1 MRAWDTTLVSRLY
14 PGGPLERRLLD
25 HLDTGEPIAV
35 TTPTVMEVITGIQ
48 ATAASNPR
56 AASGLA
62 WFTQLLAG
70 GLVEVLSLDR
80 PAAILVGRLRALH
93 PTPPTGVRRRGT
105 KPEQRAGW
113 VLDIQIAA
121 CAWTHGRE
129 LVTENTRDF
138 AVLRDLIAELYPGT
152 SPLAIT
158 GPEPRP
164 GL

>member
-1 MRAWDTTLVSRLY
+1 MLAWDTTLVSRLY
-14 PGGPLERRLLD
+14 PGGPLECRLLD

-35 TTPTVMEVITGIQ
+35 TAPTVMEVITGIQ

-56 AASGLA
+56 AGSALT

-70 GLVEVLSLDR
+70 GLVEILSLDR
-80 PAAILVGRLRALH
+80 PAAILAGRLRALH
-93 PTPPTGVRRRGT
+93 PLPPTGARRKGT
-105 KPEQRAGW
+105 KPEHRAGW
-113 VLDIQIAA
+113 ILDIQIAA

-138 AVLRDLIAELYPGT
+138 AVLRDLIVRLYPDI

-158 GPEPRP
+158 GP
-164 GL
+164 